1 MLVVLTA
8 TGLTLFVA
16 PPPPRAARR
25 ALRHGRGRGLF
36 GTRPLPRWRFRPARR
51 PPPPKGTARP
61 TSPPASSARWG
72 LRNRPGRRGGGSRR
86 AHVLQLAQEPPPVE
100 DERGAGRHARLH
112 GGDDERRRDGEGPVE
127 PQGADPH
134 GDRGEA
140 QQRLEDDVVL
150 PQVLLELL
158 GARMI
163 GGLGHRM
170 SSRGGTARGKGRST
184 PG

>member
-61 TSPPASSARWG
+61 TSPPASSARRG

-86 AHVLQLAQEPPPVE
+86 AHVLQLAQEPQPVE
-100 DERGAGRHARLH
+100 DERRGRKESQDAHRQRSARPGPTELAHAPRAEH
-112 GGDDERRRDGEGPVE
+112 PT
-127 PQGADPH
+127 
-134 GDRGEA
+134 
-140 QQRLEDDVVL
+140 
-150 PQVLLELL
+150 
-158 GARMI
+158 
-163 GGLGHRM
+163 GHR
-170 SSRGGTARGKGRST
+170 
-184 PG
+184 